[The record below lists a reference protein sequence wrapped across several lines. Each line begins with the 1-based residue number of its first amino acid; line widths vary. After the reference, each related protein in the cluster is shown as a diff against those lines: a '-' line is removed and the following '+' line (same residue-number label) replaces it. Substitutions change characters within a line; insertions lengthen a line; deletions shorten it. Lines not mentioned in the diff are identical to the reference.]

1 MSHFYTSL
9 AYALKN
15 NKKLLKN
22 CSKEFRELINQIEQ
36 KHFFGNQTDL
46 QCNVNF
52 VMKRAAKMV
61 NNFWHTYLVNRT
73 MREEMNFISKALKL
87 DSGIVFKTLIAHL
100 IPQIPTA
107 SIVGDISLLS
117 CGGYWNTLKFWWRLL
132 FLPEVIARMLLH
144 LKDNSE
150 KSFIL
155 TNCLEYVTIILNN
168 CASLIVFATQKTND
182 DSHPIVLCKLD
193 SPHE

>member
-1 MSHFYTSL
+1 
-9 AYALKN
+9 
-15 NKKLLKN
+15 
-22 CSKEFRELINQIEQ
+22 
-36 KHFFGNQTDL
+36 
-46 QCNVNF
+46 
-52 VMKRAAKMV
+52 
-61 NNFWHTYLVNRT
+61 

-168 CASLIVFATQKTND
+168 CASLIVFATKKPMTIHIQ
-182 DSHPIVLCKLD
+182 LCFANWTLHTSKKLIIGRALARFFCGLLIGSRVGIKAKWISIID
-193 SPHE
+193 NKIAGKI